1 MAIRLLLHLLPF
13 LLLLHSPAAAH
24 NITRILED
32 FPDFSTFNSFL
43 TESTVANE
51 INRRQTITVLVVD
64 NSAAGALS
72 FLDSDTLKSVLSI
85 HVILDYYDKVKIHSL
100 RRQSTFF
107 TTLYQTTGV
116 AENNMG
122 FLNFT
127 RLPDGRLAFGP
138 GVHGAPLSATYVKQV
153 ATRPYNISVLQISGA
168 VVPAGITEA
177 PLAPFGP
184 PINVQP
190 EILVPSPA
198 PLDEDSEANSP
209 DADAPAPDA
218 DAPAAD
224 SPAPAADSPGLAPA
238 GDSDAP
244 ATSEDDTKDDDE
256 KSLAGRAASV
266 GAGLIVVTAGALLL

>member
-1 MAIRLLLHLLPF
+1 MATKFLLLLLLPF
-13 LLLLHSPAAAH
+13 LLLHSPAAGH
-24 NITRILED
+24 NITVILED

-43 TESTVANE
+43 TRSTVANE

-72 FLDSDTLKSVLSI
+72 SLDDDTLKSVLSI
-85 HVILDYYDKVKIHSL
+85 HVILDYYDKEKIHSL
-100 RRQSTFF
+100 RRHSTFF

-127 RLPDGRLAFGP
+127 HLPDGRLAFGS

-153 ATRPYNISVLQISGA
+153 AAKPYNISVLQISA
-168 VVPAGITEA
+168 VVVPAGINNA
-177 PLAPFGP
+177 PLAPFGA
-184 PINVQP
+184 PINVSP
-190 EILVPSPA
+190 VTPVPA
-198 PLDEDSEANSP
+198 PAPADDNSDASSP
-209 DADAPAPDA
+209 DADAPDA

-224 SPAPAADSPGLAPA
+224 SPAPAADSQGPAPS

-244 ATSEDDTKDDDE
+244 SPAEDDTEDDE
-256 KSLAGRAASV
+256 KSLAGRVAGVGV
-266 GAGLIVVTAGALLL
+266 GAGLIMAAASVLLL